1 MLDIEL
7 PFETHVVGFVALAS
21 ARNRMGVFAQDFRGQ
36 KMAERL
42 FQVIVT
48 LFGVSERHTF
58 VRSMMSVVSRRPI
71 DRRLHRWLFYPTVQ
85 FDHLQCSLRSSD
97 LRCGTSLKTSMSFDL
112 SNSFFLQLTLP
123 AWPMYRN
130 NPVDWIK
137 STASTKDTANSKAS
151 STAKSPP
158 KKDVRKPKV
167 KKDE

>member
-1 MLDIEL
+1 MHQACI
-7 PFETHVVGFVALAS
+7 VI
-21 ARNRMGVFAQDFRGQ
+21 VFAKDFRGQ

-48 LFGVSERHTF
+48 LFGVSERIDF
-58 VRSMMSVVSRRPI
+58 FRSTTIAVSLCPI

-85 FDHLQCSLRSSD
+85 FDHLQRSLRSSD
-97 LRCGTSLKTSMSFDL
+97 FRGGTSLNTSIRLDL
-112 SNSFFLQLTLP
+112 CTSFFSQLTLP

-137 STASTKDTANSKAS
+137 STSSNKDAASSKAS
-151 STAKSPP
+151 STAKSP